1 MIHHFVALGDSFT
14 EGVGDPVKGI
24 PLRSTHDWLAD
35 WMRAASPNMRY
46 TNLATRGLRAAEIRS
61 QQMVALSLSWRTRNY
76 VGTIFGGSL
85 YGAIDPIYMLMLI
98 HTLGP
103 GFIVWDKAAT
113 IRFRKPGRS
122 TLYARFVFTDEEL
135 QTIRTLA
142 AQHPSVERV
151 NPVELADKAGVVH
164 ASFEKT
170 LYIRKKPENQS
181 KKLEP
186 SIKESR

>member
-1 MIHHFVALGDSFT
+1 L
-14 EGVGDPVKGI
+14 
-24 PLRSTHDWLAD
+24 
-35 WMRAASPNMRY
+35 
-46 TNLATRGLRAAEIRS
+46 
-61 QQMVALSLSWRTRNY
+61 
-76 VGTIFGGSL
+76 
-85 YGAIDPIYMLMLI
+85 
-98 HTLGP
+98 
-103 GFIVWDKAAT
+103 
-113 IRFRKPGRS
+113 
-122 TLYARFVFTDEEL
+122 TDEEL

-151 NPVELADKAGVVH
+151 YPVELADKAGVVH